1 MSVIRIFQGLP
12 GFPHGRWGPCKSAL
26 LFSLPLGLFLGVF
39 SNQSSLNLV
48 PQRIDWP
55 RRVRSGVP
63 DSWSD
68 TDMGRYR

>member
-1 MSVIRIFQGLP
+1 MDGGGHAS
-12 GFPHGRWGPCKSAL
+12 L
-26 LFSLPLGLFLGVF
+26 LFFFPLPLGLFLGVF